1 MAACTTG
8 EKYMKCVIFANGDLP
23 EPIAL
28 NPPWNKAD
36 LFIATDGGARHCR
49 HLRLTPHLL
58 IGDMD
63 SISPELLDH
72 FVSLG
77 SEIHRFPGRKD
88 KTDLE
93 LAIELA
99 IGRGVNNIL
108 IVGAFGGR
116 WDMTITSI
124 MLLANPDSADIVLSL
139 RDGSTDFHR
148 VRAGGELTIHG
159 DPGDTVSLIPLT
171 EDARG
176 VTLDGLEY
184 PLINEN
190 IQVGSTRGIS
200 NLFTGKQAAIS
211 LREGLLLV
219 VHARKSPG

>member
-1 MAACTTG
+1 MN
-8 EKYMKCVIFANGDLP
+8 CVIFANGDLP

-28 NPPWNKAD
+28 NPPWNQAD

-63 SISPELLDH
+63 SISPELLAH
-72 FVSLG
+72 YVSQG
-77 SEIHRFPGRKD
+77 SEIHRFPGRKNQ
-88 KTDLE
+88 TDLE
-93 LAIELA
+93 LAVELA
-99 IGRGVNNIL
+99 MSRGVNDIL

-116 WDMTITSI
+116 WDMTIASI
-124 MLLANPDSADIVLSL
+124 MLLANPASAGIALSL

-148 VRAGGELTIHG
+148 VRAGGELTVHG
-159 DPGDTVSLIPLT
+159 DPGDTLSLIPLT

-176 VTLDGLEY
+176 VTLTGLEY
-184 PLINEN
+184 PLVEEN

-200 NLFTGKQAAIS
+200 NLFTGQQAAIS

-219 VHARKSPG
+219 VHARKTPG